1 MDGLGM
7 SPFEVIYGRK
17 PNFPIDLL
25 IGREISGI
33 PINTPDKHRELVM
46 KNAEKLFPAIREARK
61 QRFERNQRQ
70 DGDIRNHE
78 FSRGDKV
85 YLHFPKGRFR
95 PVGGSTKFSKVNDG
109 PYTVVEVREDDLICK
124 VRHDTT
130 GYVSNVF
137 VGRMIPCE
145 KRDDSRD
152 DADFPYPLAQLPSRS
167 SHSLADSGAGAENKD
182 SPEHDFDLNLID
194 EEIPM
199 ELEEE
204 STAWEEQKEFPQEQP
219 RKGRGR
225 PKKGL
230 EAPPPDSSD
239 LRHKYT
245 DSAKTRGERLKAREA
260 AQVLMKDTGQQS
272 TNLWYQSRGFD
283 ELHPSSAR

>member
-1 MDGLGM
+1 
-7 SPFEVIYGRK
+7 
-17 PNFPIDLL
+17 
-25 IGREISGI
+25 
-33 PINTPDKHRELVM
+33 M

-109 PYTVVEVREDDLICK
+109 PYTVVLPREDDLICK

-152 DADFPYPLAQLPSRS
+152 DADFPYPLAQLPSRP
-167 SHSLADSGAGAENKD
+167 SHSLADSGAGAKTKT
-182 SPEHDFDLNLID
+182 HLNMILI
-194 EEIPM
+194 
-199 ELEEE
+199 
-204 STAWEEQKEFPQEQP
+204 STSLMRRFLWTWK
-219 RKGRGR
+219 RK
-225 PKKGL
+225 
-230 EAPPPDSSD
+230 APPGKNKKSSQ
-239 LRHKYT
+239 RNNP
-245 DSAKTRGERLKAREA
+245 GEVADDQRRVTKLLLQIHR
-260 AQVLMKDTGQQS
+260 
-272 TNLWYQSRGFD
+272 N
-283 ELHPSSAR
+283 